1 MKHSR
6 NFYHLFFSQLFANTG
21 DIIYIVGLISFV
33 YQLTGKAT
41 SAGTIPIV
49 ITAGI
54 FLSGILSPYIYQ
66 RLSKQRVLLI
76 FQMLK
81 IVILIGILA
90 FISVSITELIYLY
103 LLIFINS
110 LFDGFTNPI
119 KNSFIPYIE
128 KEEHILSAN
137 AKMNTMNNVVQVG
150 SWALGGILLA
160 ALGYSNL
167 IILTIVLYIFAVIFT
182 LFIKDDKQV
191 ETEAETMMGSFH
203 NMIKTNLKTPWSRF
217 LNISTFIESFAHSV
231 WIAAVILIYVETFL
245 QVDTFWFGMIN
256 ATFFTGMIIAG
267 LVVNFQ
273 DQFFQKRFSFFIFYL
288 PIVLAVLNM
297 SFAINHILIFVLLC
311 SCIYGILDEMRT
323 TVLHSKLQSELND
336 TQITDTYVL
345 NNMVYSFSFAIS
357 TYLITVIVDY
367 SGVFWTFIIAGLAY
381 LVVFIVGLKYQHS
394 LTQHNEQI

>member
-1 MKHSR
+1 M
-6 NFYHLFFSQLFANTG
+6 
-21 DIIYIVGLISFV
+21 
-33 YQLTGKAT
+33 
-41 SAGTIPIV
+41 GTIPIV

-90 FISVSITELIYLY
+90 FISVSVTELIYLY

-191 ETEAETMMGSFH
+191 ETENQTMMGSFH

-231 WIAAVILIYVETFL
+231 WTVSYTHLRAHET
-245 QVDTFWFGMIN
+245 
-256 ATFFTGMIIAG
+256 
-267 LVVNFQ
+267 
-273 DQFFQKRFSFFIFYL
+273 
-288 PIVLAVLNM
+288 
-297 SFAINHILIFVLLC
+297 
-311 SCIYGILDEMRT
+311 
-323 TVLHSKLQSELND
+323 
-336 TQITDTYVL
+336 
-345 NNMVYSFSFAIS
+345 
-357 TYLITVIVDY
+357 
-367 SGVFWTFIIAGLAY
+367 
-381 LVVFIVGLKYQHS
+381 
-394 LTQHNEQI
+394 

>member
-1 MKHSR
+1 M
-6 NFYHLFFSQLFANTG
+6 
-21 DIIYIVGLISFV
+21 
-33 YQLTGKAT
+33 
-41 SAGTIPIV
+41 
-49 ITAGI
+49 
-54 FLSGILSPYIYQ
+54 
-66 RLSKQRVLLI
+66 LI

-367 SGVFWTFIIAGLAY
+367 SGVFWAFIIAGLAY